1 MRERIS
7 VIVPIYHGKKYIK
20 PLIHMLEAGAAACR
34 DRCTIEFVLSN
45 DDPESPLDGYVSNH
59 MEIRTV
65 ETDVNRGI
73 HGARV
78 RGLEYCTGDYV
89 VFLDQD
95 DVIRNNYIESQ
106 CRKIGNADAVVCRLI
121 NGKRLHYTDTF
132 RFEEVITRDF
142 MLHHW
147 CSIVSPGQV
156 LLRKAAIPN
165 IWKENI
171 LSDNGADDYFL
182 WLCMMAEGKRFALN
196 QEVLFT
202 HVITGMNTSENTN
215 LMMDSEEEMLSI
227 LNREKVFTGDDA
239 NGFEDLKRSLRRIHV
254 KMLDAQRKSLVC
266 LDRINRSLRQRGA
279 MYDWMRK
286 NRGRKIAIY
295 GAGELGLAM
304 YDLLKE
310 QGVIPLCYLD
320 RNAEYIM
327 ADIPA
332 YTMESAEVKLD
343 SILLT
348 ISDRDLE
355 EKLGR
360 KFSCEVV
367 NVEKIR

>member
-1 MRERIS
+1 MKERIS
-7 VIVPIYHGKKYIK
+7 VIVPIYHGEKYIK
-20 PLIHMLEAGAAACR
+20 SLIHMLEEGATGCR
-34 DRCTIEFVLSN
+34 DRCIIELVLSN
-45 DDPESPLDGYVSNH
+45 DDPECSLNGYVSDQV
-59 MEIRTV
+59 EIRIV

-78 RGLEYCTGDYV
+78 RGLNYCTGDYV

-95 DVIRNNYIESQ
+95 DVIQEDYFKSQ
-106 CRKIGNADAVVCRLI
+106 SEKIGDADAVVCRLV

-147 CSIVSPGQV
+147 CPIVSPGQV
-156 LLRKAAIPN
+156 MLKKRAVPD
-165 IWKENI
+165 IWRENI
-171 LSDNGADDYFL
+171 LTNNGADDYFL
-182 WLCMMAEGKRFALN
+182 WLCMMAEGKRFVLN

-227 LNREKVFTGDDA
+227 LRRKKVFTGDDA
-239 NGFEDLKRSLRRIHV
+239 NGFGDLKRSLRRIHV
-254 KMLDAQRKSLVC
+254 RMLEVQSKGLVC
-266 LDRINRSLRQRGA
+266 LDRINCSFRKRGR
-279 MYDWMRK
+279 MYDWIRENRDRK
-286 NRGRKIAIY
+286 VAVY
-295 GAGELGLAM
+295 GAGELGLAL

-310 QGVIPLCYLD
+310 QGLVPLCYLD

-332 YTMESAEVKLD
+332 YTMENAEVKLD

-348 ISDRDLE
+348 IPDKDLE
-355 EKLGR
+355 EKLKR

-367 NVEKIR
+367 NVEEIR

>member
-7 VIVPIYHGKKYIK
+7 VIVPIYHGKKYINS
-20 PLIHMLEAGAAACR
+20 LIHMLEKGAAACR

-45 DDPESPLDGYVSNH
+45 DDPECPLDAYVSDQ
-59 MEIRTV
+59 MEICTV

-78 RGLEYCTGDYV
+78 RGLEYCTGNYV

-95 DVIRNNYIESQ
+95 DVIRDNYIKSQ
-106 CRKIGNADAVVCRLI
+106 YEKIGGADAVVCRLL
-121 NGKRLHYTDTF
+121 NGKKLHYTNVF

-142 MLHHW
+142 MLHYW
-147 CSIVSPGQV
+147 CPIVSPGQV
-156 LLRKAAIPN
+156 MLKKQAVPN
-165 IWKENI
+165 IWRENI
-171 LSDNGADDYFL
+171 LTNNGADDYFL
-182 WLCMMAEGKRFALN
+182 WLCMMAEGKQFALN
-196 QEVLFT
+196 HEVLFT

-227 LNREKVFTGDDA
+227 LEREKVFPGDDA

-254 KMLDAQRKSLVC
+254 RMLDAQRKGLVC
-266 LDRINRSLRQRGA
+266 LDRINRSFRERGG
-279 MYDWMRK
+279 MYDWMRE
-286 NRGRKIAIY
+286 NMGRKVAVY
-295 GAGELGLAM
+295 GAGELGFALC
-304 YDLLKE
+304 DLLKE
-310 QGVIPLCYLD
+310 QGLVPLCYLD

-327 ADIPA
+327 ADIPT
-332 YTMESAEVKLD
+332 YTMENAEVKLD

-348 ISDRDLE
+348 IPDKDLE
-355 EKLGR
+355 KELKR

-367 NVEKIR
+367 NVEEIR